1 MTGRAAEVKPSKASR
16 WVKIVRLASRQPS
29 RSQKGRQAGSVRWP
43 AATRADS
50 WNAKP
55 SHQ

>member
-43 AATRADS
+43 ATTRADS